1 MGKLN
6 YLFIA
11 APINIVYTMEGD
23 LLKLLLILIREQTE
37 WLNRGDC
44 EDGQF
49 EYSLEQLE
57 RDMNVSRNTVK
68 LMIDSLFDAE
78 LIHVVVPQKGKPIFN
93 VNWKKIIMIENS
105 ARNSVEYLTQKK
117 GTKTFNYL
125 QSNSEKHLKIWN
137 EIDDYFTN
145 FHGKKITKTD
155 IKSWKKSVN
164 FNRLNSSENI
174 DIEVLNSF
182 QNNQNRLQIKDKR
195 KEIKETRNI
204 ETRSKFQI
212 LHTTHN
218 ASNGECCSA
227 FDNLPF

>member
-93 VNWKKIIMIENS
+93 LLRIFS
-105 ARNSVEYLTQKK
+105 SF
-117 GTKTFNYL
+117 KTSISTSY
-125 QSNSEKHLKIWN
+125 
-137 EIDDYFTN
+137 
-145 FHGKKITKTD
+145 
-155 IKSWKKSVN
+155 IK
-164 FNRLNSSENI
+164 
-174 DIEVLNSF
+174 
-182 QNNQNRLQIKDKR
+182 
-195 KEIKETRNI
+195 
-204 ETRSKFQI
+204 
-212 LHTTHN
+212 
-218 ASNGECCSA
+218 
-227 FDNLPF
+227 